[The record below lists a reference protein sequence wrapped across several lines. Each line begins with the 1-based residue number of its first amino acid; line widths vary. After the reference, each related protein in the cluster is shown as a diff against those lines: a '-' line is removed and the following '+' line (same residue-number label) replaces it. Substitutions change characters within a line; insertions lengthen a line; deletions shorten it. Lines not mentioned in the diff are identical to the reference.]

1 LPALA
6 KRIRTKRRDFKVW
19 RARASGN
26 CAGPLTRS
34 FKVWRARR
42 KLAGFS

>member
-1 LPALA
+1 M
-6 KRIRTKRRDFKVW
+6 RDFKVW

-42 KLAGFS
+42 KFAGFSSTYPSKKSAT